1 MTKRGVSLAVVAAL
15 LAAAMLAVVVF
26 FAVRKDEKQVTP
38 TAEFR
43 SPAVMITTACIA
55 AVEKPSA
62 IKVLLCGEESYE
74 FQGLFETFGYI
85 CTRLGESSE
94 SIRYDIVF
102 VSGEASKAELGHYA
116 ERLSESGVLTWRLK
130 VGAMTCG
137 DFQRLFARF
146 PCPSVHL
153 WMPGSEEWVLVGRR
167 QACKIKLEAMMELF
181 ARESAFDLLADAKA
195 FALSDIFASY
205 AGTRDDIEGAF
216 ADGAPKVKVRPEFF
230 VTTKV
235 PEIDWITKSDVD
247 DDIYRAVMREI
258 RSMQVVRREI
268 LKGNIAVDQGRGD
281 EALEIWMNAVKRNPR
296 DPMMQ
301 ERLGRLTLNANALL
315 RIGNASAAAKCF
327 ESIIVLDPLNASAVF
342 EYGKC
347 LQMLGRKEQAQQ
359 VFKRAKELEK

>member
-1 MTKRGVSLAVVAAL
+1 MTKRGVSFAVLAAV
-15 LAAAMLAVVVF
+15 LAAAALAAIVF
-26 FAVRKDEKQVTP
+26 FAVRREEKRVRP

-62 IKVLLCGEESYE
+62 LKVLLCGAGSGE
-74 FQGLFETFGYI
+74 FQGLFETFGYA
-85 CTRLGESSE
+85 CTRLAEAPGTV
-94 SIRYDIVF
+94 RYDIVF
-102 VSGEASKAELGHYA
+102 VTGEPAEDELRRYA
-116 ERLSESGVLTWRLK
+116 DRMSESGVLAWRLN
-130 VGAMTCG
+130 VGAMDCG
-137 DFQRLFARF
+137 DFKRLFARF
-146 PCPSVHL
+146 PCPSAHL

-167 QACKIKLEAMMELF
+167 EACRIKLDAMMELF
-181 ARESAFDLLADAKA
+181 AREEAFDLLADAKA

-216 ADGAPKVKVRPEFF
+216 AAGAPKVKVRPEFF

-247 DDIYRAVMREI
+247 DDIYRSVMREI

-268 LKGNIAVDQGRGD
+268 LKGAMAADQGRGD

-347 LQMLGRKEQAQQ
+347 LQMLGRKEQARQ